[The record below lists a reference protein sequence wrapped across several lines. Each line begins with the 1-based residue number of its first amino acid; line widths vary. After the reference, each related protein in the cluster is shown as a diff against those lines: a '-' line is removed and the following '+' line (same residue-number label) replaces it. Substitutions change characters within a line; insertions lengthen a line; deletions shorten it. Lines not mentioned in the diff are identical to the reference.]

1 MLGNDNRI
9 KFIRWLLFGLILAN
23 LFIWLVAAQGSRN
36 KYLETE
42 FFDVGQGDAAF
53 IQTPNGIQVLVDGGP
68 DSGVLEKLG
77 QAMPFYDRDID
88 WVVLSHPDR
97 DHLAGLLAVLKNYRV
112 HNVLWSGIPKDTAES
127 DEWIDLVAKEKA
139 NIVIGSAG
147 EEFDLGGNPGLML
160 QVLAPV
166 SGADSSAASSNESS
180 IVVRFV
186 YGARSFVFA
195 GDADNAEEQGMVDA
209 DPDLQTDILKVAHHG
224 SKNSANESL
233 LEDLLP
239 AVAVISV
246 GAQNPYGHPSAEV
259 LEMLAKYDI
268 KTLRTDQNG
277 DVVFR
282 TDGDQIFLKTQK

>member
-1 MLGNDNRI
+1 MVGNDNRI
-9 KFIRWLLFGLILAN
+9 KFTRWFLFGLILAN
-23 LFIWLVAAQGSRN
+23 LFVWLVAAQGSRI

-53 IQTPNGIQVLVDGGP
+53 IQTPSGIQVLVDGGP

-112 HNVLWSGIPKDTAES
+112 HNILWSGIPKDTAES

-147 EEFDLGGNPGLML
+147 DEFDLGGDPGLIL

-166 SGADSSAASSNESS
+166 SGADSSAASSNEAS

-195 GDADNAEEQGMVDA
+195 GDADNAEEQGIMDA
-209 DPDLQTDILKVAHHG
+209 DPDLQTDILKVSHHG
-224 SKNSANESL
+224 SKNSANEGL
-233 LEDLLP
+233 FEDLSP